1 MCPGLWRNDPTANRH
16 QNLEDFSQPASNRHP
31 EGLDSL
37 QNLEDGTW
45 VYLQSRARDG
55 GRNLELRSN
64 QKFPAK
70 LLSRDD
76 IRVMNVL
83 MPQQAARHKVEK
95 SCVVADGQPE
105 MLSRLPF

>member
-1 MCPGLWRNDPTANRH
+1 MLILFRILNAGPG
-16 QNLEDFSQPASNRHP
+16 FI
-31 EGLDSL
+31 
-37 QNLEDGTW
+37 
-45 VYLQSRARDG
+45 YKSRARDG

-95 SCVVADGQPE
+95 SFVVADGQPE
-105 MLSRLPF
+105 MHNRLPF